1 MEAGERMFGSDVGD
15 YGERKLRSLRV
26 RGPFRGPSGYDHHV
40 REFTRELV
48 RQGIQVQLV
57 DVPEWGAT
65 RLPANMADPWF
76 EELLRPLDAP
86 LTLHFT
92 MPHQVKIDRT
102 TLNVNYTMF
111 EATRVPESWI
121 EQNLR
126 HDLVVVPTESSR
138 RAWVE
143 SGLPEYRI
151 RLCPLGI
158 NPRIFSRP
166 VTPLAFRTQLGRP
179 VLDFGARFLNVSEL
193 GPRKN
198 IVGLLHAWLDAT
210 REDDDAILILK
221 LGRYA
226 PGWFELLMLQMR
238 SLEQETGRHFIDAA
252 PVEML
257 FDLLPDADMPR
268 LFAVGTHYMSVSH
281 GEGWDQ
287 SMVEAAASG
296 LRLIAPDH
304 SAYPTYLTPETATLI
319 PSREVPA
326 RFEGDPELQAMFADA
341 NWWEPDHEA
350 AVAAIRAAIERPA
363 GGPYGA
369 REEILT
375 HFTWEQSTRQLIEVL
390 NNVLVAAPA

>member
-1 MEAGERMFGSDVGD
+1 MTERTL
-15 YGERKLRSLRV
+15 KSLRV

-40 REFTRELV
+40 REFTLELV

-65 RLPANMADPWF
+65 RLPPQTVDPWF
-76 EELLRPLDAP
+76 EELLRPLDSP

-92 MPHQVKIDRT
+92 MPHQVKIDPE
-102 TLNVNYTMF
+102 TLNVNHTTF
-111 EATRVPESWI
+111 EATQVPQRWI

-126 HDLVVVPTESSR
+126 HDQVLVPSESSR
-138 RAWVE
+138 RAWIN
-143 SGLPEYRI
+143 SGYPKERI

-158 NPRIFSRP
+158 NPHIFAQP
-166 VTPLAFRTQLGRP
+166 VMPLSFRTQSGRP
-179 VLDFGARFLNVSEL
+179 VLDFGVRFLNVSEL

-221 LGRYA
+221 LSRNS

-238 SLEQETGRHFIDAA
+238 TLERETGRYFIDAA

-257 FDLLPDADMPR
+257 FDLLPDTEMPR
-268 LFAVGTHYMSVSH
+268 LFAVGTHYISLSH

-287 SMVEAAASG
+287 PMVEAAVSG

-326 RFEGDPELQAMFADA
+326 RFEGDPQLQALFADA
-341 NWWEPDHEA
+341 NWWEPNHQA
-350 AVAAIRAAIERPA
+350 AVAAIRTAIAHPTA
-363 GGPYGA
+363 GPYGA
-369 REEILT
+369 REGILAR
-375 HFTWEQSTRQLIEVL
+375 FTWEQSTRQLIDALDQLLITARV
-390 NNVLVAAPA
+390 